1 MWYHPKISL
10 RLDTTPDQVRYV
22 LIEVRTL
29 LYAHPKV
36 DPTPARIRFVG
47 FGMYAL
53 ELEVFAYILT
63 SNFNDYLE
71 IAEDLHLRMMDII
84 KQAGAALAVP
94 TQTIFME
101 EGKPPSREAV
111 QMAESKVKAWRDQN
125 ELYLPT
131 FPQEKIEELRG
142 TLAYPPE
149 GSAITASD

>member
-1 MWYHPKISL
+1 MPI
-10 RLDTTPDQVRYV
+10 
-22 LIEVRTL
+22 TL
-29 LYAHPKV
+29 FDV
-36 DPTPARIRFVG
+36 DHS
-47 FGMYAL
+47 
-53 ELEVFAYILT
+53 

-111 QMAESKVKAWRDQN
+111 QMVESKVKAWRDQN